1 MASRGVFWGAVAGS
15 LLVGGVVGFAAG
27 WYGGFE
33 MTAAHYGNEW
43 LYEQARDVESRIA
56 VLRELRSGRSTAAAE
71 RLEAD
76 LDDDLIAIRPDPRI
90 GRRTVDEIN
99 KAIAEVRAYR
109 SEYPYTSSRP
119 QIARMVEEVLAGAPY
134 KAGAK

>member
-15 LLVGGVVGFAAG
+15 LLVGGVAGFAAG

-33 MTAAHYGNEW
+33 MTSTHYGNEW
-43 LYEQARDVESRIA
+43 LYEQARDVESRIS
-56 VLRELRSGRSTAAAE
+56 VLRALRSGQRGVAAD
-71 RLEAD
+71 RLEAE
-76 LDDDLIAIRPDPRI
+76 LDDDLVGIRPDPRI

-109 SEYPYTSSRP
+109 SEYPYTASRP
-119 QIARMVEEVLAGAPY
+119 QIGRMVEEVLSGAPY
-134 KAGAK
+134 TAGSK